1 MNNEKI
7 KQIYE
12 DKAGF
17 GSLAQTIADVKR
29 YHPEISKADVE
40 RWYKANVERNVVQ
53 RSGYN
58 SYVAKAPLEEFQVDL
73 FNMKLKEDDG
83 YKMAIGAI
91 DIFTKVATVIAV
103 PNKQPET
110 FLTALKQIFKSNGEA
125 KDNHGG
131 RGGSVK

>member
-1 MNNEKI
+1 MDVESTNAKI
-7 KQIYE
+7 SQVYE
-12 DKAGF
+12 DRSGF
-17 GSLAQTIADVKR
+17 GSMAQTIKDVKR
-29 YHPEISKADVE
+29 YYPEINKTDVE

-58 SYVAKAPLEEFQVDL
+58 SYVAKEPLEEFQIDL
-73 FNMKLKEDDG
+73 FNMKIKEDEE

-110 FLTALKQIFKSNGEA
+110 FLKALKQIFQIMGNQE
-125 KDNHGG
+125 
-131 RGGSVK
+131 